1 MTGVFEVNSVEETW
15 ALARQFAAELKPGD
29 VVCLEGD
36 LGAGKTTF
44 TQGLAA
50 ALGVAGRVTSPT
62 FCLVQEHRKVGKW
75 ESGKVGEGG
84 EEVGKWK
91 SGKVGECGEE
101 VVKLESGKVEVCGEE
116 VEKCESGKVEECGEE
131 VGNWE
136 RGVDAGRGT
145 LPPSHPPTLPP
156 SHLPTFPPS
165 HPPTLLV
172 HMDLYRL
179 RGEDDVLA
187 IGWEDYLAE
196 GAILVVEWPE
206 RAGSLIPPTA
216 KHVVFTHL
224 DGHERRRLEFA

>member
-1 MTGVFEVNSVEETW
+1 MTGVFEVKSVEETW

-62 FCLVQEHRKVGKW
+62 FCLVQEHRKVEKW
-75 ESGKVGEGG
+75 NGGKVEGWKGGKVKEGG
-84 EEVGKWK
+84 E
-91 SGKVGECGEE
+91 SGQ
-101 VVKLESGKVEVCGEE
+101 LSTF
-116 VEKCESGKVEECGEE
+116 SP
-131 VGNWE
+131 
-136 RGVDAGRGT
+136 
-145 LPPSHPPTLPP
+145 LHPSSSL
-156 SHLPTFPPS
+156 
-165 HPPTLLV
+165 LLV

-206 RAGSLIPPTA
+206 RAGSLIPSKA
-216 KHVVFTHL
+216 RHVAFTHL
-224 DGHERRRLEFA
+224 DGEERRRVSFG

>member
-15 ALARQFAAELKPGD
+15 ALARQFASELRPGD

-62 FCLVQEHRKVGKW
+62 FCLVQEHR
-75 ESGKVGEGG
+75 GG
-84 EEVGKWK
+84 A
-91 SGKVGECGEE
+91 
-101 VVKLESGKVEVCGEE
+101 L
-116 VEKCESGKVEECGEE
+116 
-131 VGNWE
+131 
-136 RGVDAGRGT
+136 A
-145 LPPSHPPTLPP
+145 
-156 SHLPTFPPS
+156 
-165 HPPTLLV
+165 LLV

-179 RGEDDVLA
+179 HSEDDVLA

-216 KHVVFTHL
+216 KHIVFTHL
-224 DGHERRRLEFA
+224 DGDERRRLVFNE